1 MKKLSVKPDVEYEYN
16 FLILLAL
23 FVFMVVIPVFLFGP
37 YLFSDLAFISLSKL
51 STTVAFTSV
60 AIGLWLLLIARFL
73 RGVEKETAIELVK
86 SSIGGELMML
96 VIPFI
101 LYFGTKI
108 LLLKAFRSISER

>member
-23 FVFMVVIPVFLFGP
+23 FVFMVVIPGVLFGP
-37 YLFSDLAFISLSKL
+37 YLFNDLPFTLLSKL